1 MTPHRV
7 VQWATGNTGLRA
19 LREVIRH
26 PSLDL
31 VGTLVYDPAKDG
43 VDAGELCGEGPTGV
57 MATTDREA
65 ILALG
70 ADCVVYMPRATGRGE
85 TRAGLTEDELVDD
98 VVALLGS
105 GTNIVTT
112 CSDLFARGVRLSDEN
127 RARVLAACTA
137 GGTSVWASGSD
148 PGFITETL
156 PMALLSVQRRVDLI
170 DIEEFGDLSHRP
182 SPHMVMEQM
191 RFGKP
196 LEEFD
201 PDRRKNHL
209 FGEYQPPLSV
219 LAEIAGFEIDDWTAE
234 GGVAAA
240 KEDLTIVAG
249 EIKAGTAAA
258 QRVVV
263 HGRQDNVERIRF
275 TQYGFVA
282 MDVDPDWGLQPTG
295 WRIRIHGDAPFDL
308 SMPFPVPL
316 DDLASFVPAFNANGP
331 VNAIPYVC
339 GARPRDAHDRGP
351 PPHPPPWPPTRG
363 AGVTDPGPLTRT
375 VLDYVRMMERLVP
388 TVEAPED
395 WAPLTEFVAVDEFER
410 VGTFLEV
417 QSWSQYT
424 EMLTQWA
431 SAIATFETTV
441 QRISELP
448 GLVYYAVEERH
459 LVGENINVVNSL
471 TVFEFDDDGKIRHLD
486 VYLQQPR

>member
-1 MTPHRV
+1 MTSV

-31 VGTLVYDPAKDG
+31 VGVRVYDDAKDG

-57 MATTDREA
+57 LATTDRQA
-65 ILALG
+65 ILALE
-70 ADCVVYMPRATGRGE
+70 ADCVVYMPRATGRGP
-85 TRAGLTEDELVDD
+85 TRAGLSEDELVDD
-98 VVALLGS
+98 VVALLAA
-105 GTNIVTT
+105 GTNVVTT

-127 RARVLAACTA
+127 RARVAEACA
-137 GGTSVWASGSD
+137 VGDASVWASGSD

-156 PMALLSVQRRVDLI
+156 PMALLSIQRQVDRI
-170 DIEEFGDLSHRP
+170 EIEEFGDLSRRP

-196 LEEFD
+196 LEDFD
-201 PDRRKNHL
+201 PERRKNHL

-219 LAEIAGFEIDDWTAE
+219 LADLAGFAVDEWTAE

-249 EIKAGTAAA
+249 TIEAGTAAA

-263 HGRQDNVERIRF
+263 HGSEAGVERIRF

-295 WRIRIHGDAPFDL
+295 WRIRIHGDAPVDL

-316 DDLASFVPAFNANGP
+316 DDLASYVPAFNANGP

-339 GARPRDAHDRGP
+339 AAPPGMLTTEDLPHILPRGP
-351 PPHPPPWPPTRG
+351 R
-363 AGVTDPGPLTRT
+363 
-375 VLDYVRMMERLVP
+375 
-388 TVEAPED
+388 ED
-395 WAPLTEFVAVDEFER
+395 RA
-410 VGTFLEV
+410 
-417 QSWSQYT
+417 
-424 EMLTQWA
+424 
-431 SAIATFETTV
+431 
-441 QRISELP
+441 
-448 GLVYYAVEERH
+448 
-459 LVGENINVVNSL
+459 
-471 TVFEFDDDGKIRHLD
+471 
-486 VYLQQPR
+486 